1 MRTSKGGIGLNISF
15 GLQVADD
22 AGEQGEP
29 WLQDCVVS
37 LSPCADLLVVARE
50 QKAAFLS
57 GQILRHA
64 HPDSGLWSFLSYC
77 SFCVSLWKC
86 IPCPHQKLSYDSTN
100 SHVRRA

>member
-1 MRTSKGGIGLNISF
+1 MRTSKGGIGLKISF
-15 GLQVADD
+15 ALQVTDD
-22 AGEQGEP
+22 AGGQGEP

-64 HPDSGLWSFLSYC
+64 HPDM
-77 SFCVSLWKC
+77 
-86 IPCPHQKLSYDSTN
+86 
-100 SHVRRA
+100 

>member
-1 MRTSKGGIGLNISF
+1 MTYFTFESTTDNIVIGCDIGQTLILLLQCHIILEYKRSMRTSKGGIGLKISCA
-15 GLQVADD
+15 LQVTDD
-22 AGEQGEP
+22 AGGQGEP

-64 HPDSGLWSFLSYC
+64 HPDM
-77 SFCVSLWKC
+77 
-86 IPCPHQKLSYDSTN
+86 
-100 SHVRRA
+100 